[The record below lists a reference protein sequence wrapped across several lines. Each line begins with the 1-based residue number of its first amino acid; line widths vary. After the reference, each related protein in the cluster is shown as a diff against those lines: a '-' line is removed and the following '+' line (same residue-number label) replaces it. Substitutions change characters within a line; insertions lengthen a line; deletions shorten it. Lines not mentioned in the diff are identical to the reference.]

1 VGGVAD
7 VNLDAVRAALIADAR
22 TDASSLLAAADHDAD
37 NSMARS
43 HEEAAQLREAART
56 EGARE
61 AAERVAR
68 LHATTR
74 REAREVV
81 LTARRQA
88 LDDLRERA
96 RTAARALALEDQYG
110 ELRERLRSL
119 AVFQLGPDAEILDDP
134 DGEPGVVARD
144 GHRRVDY
151 RLVTLADRA
160 VDALGADV
168 ATLWD

>member
-1 VGGVAD
+1 

-22 TDASSLLAAADHDAD
+22 ADAASLLAAADHDARD
-37 NSMARS
+37 RIARS
-43 HEEAAQLREAART
+43 HEEAAELVEAARA

-61 AAERVAR
+61 AAERLAR
-68 LHATTR
+68 QHAATR

-81 LTARRQA
+81 LAARRQA
-88 LDDLRERA
+88 LDELRERA
-96 RTAARALALEDQYG
+96 RTAARGLALEDRYG
-110 ELRERLRSL
+110 ELREHLRNL
-119 AVFQLGPDAEILDDP
+119 ASFQLGPDAEIIDDP

-160 VDALGADV
+160 VEALGADV